1 MWIPK
6 SETIPEEFRGKA
18 TKVLA
23 RHEIRF
29 GPDGFSWQSHE
40 IPRAGSDGSP
50 VRPPYLRPYS
60 LVVPGITPVI
70 EFRDPRCARHFPVPA
85 EFRGTATKCARRG
98 PPIFGTDI
106 GPTPPSID

>member
-60 LVVPGITPVI
+60 PLVRGITPVI
-70 EFRDPRCARHFPVPA
+70 EPRDPRCARHFPVPA
-85 EFRGTATKCARRG
+85 EFRGTAKKRPRRG
-98 PPIFGTDI
+98 PTLLA
-106 GPTPPSID
+106 THVAATH